1 MALSEVTP
9 DKLAVIV
16 VVPTA
21 TDVANPIEPAVLLMA
36 ATPGLDECQAT
47 VAVISCVEAS
57 VNVPVAVN
65 CWVFPSTMLVLVGAI
80 TIDTNVA

>member
-1 MALSEVTP
+1 VALSEVTP

-16 VVPTA
+16 VVPSTK
-21 TDVANPIEPAVLLMA
+21 DVANPFEPAVLLMA

-57 VNVPVAVN
+57 VNVPIAVN